1 MEYILS
7 LHPKYLGRRLQ
18 KTIKNELYNEV
29 EGKYFSGIGYVL
41 LVLST
46 PSDVGIGLVDPNN
59 GFAEF
64 KIKYTALV
72 YAPVINEVTY
82 CIVTKVTPVLLYVLY
97 IIYQHA
103 LLCKFGPADGITVM
117 RISFLYFISFLY
129 YSFFYF
135 VKE

>member
-18 KTIKNELYNEV
+18 KTIKNELFNEV
-29 EGKYFSGIGYVL
+29 EGKYFPGIGYVL
-41 LVLST
+41 LVLSI

-64 KIKYTALV
+64 KIRYTALV

-82 CIVTKVTPVLLYVLY
+82 CIVTKVTPVLDFSFYYV
-97 IIYQHA
+97 
-103 LLCKFGPADGITVM
+103 
-117 RISFLYFISFLY
+117 
-129 YSFFYF
+129 
-135 VKE
+135 

>member
-18 KTIKNELYNEV
+18 KTIKNELFNEV

-41 LVLST
+41 LVLSI

-82 CIVTKVTPVLLYVLY
+82 CIVTKVTPVSMNMIRFDCIACFTL
-97 IIYQHA
+97 
-103 LLCKFGPADGITVM
+103 
-117 RISFLYFISFLY
+117 
-129 YSFFYF
+129 
-135 VKE
+135 